1 MKKLFLIFLILIF
14 ASSASAAVYRW
25 VDERGVVNYVDDYS
39 KVPPGFQ
46 NKVEEMNMPKM
57 RPSSSSATSGKTIV
71 AGQSGETA
79 KQPPPIS
86 QTLVREG
93 EFAVKLVETLRMGQA
108 KNEAEAESMLA
119 SAGIAPRNG
128 WIADYPLTPD
138 IIGELEK
145 AVAEA
150 ADARRLPMGRND
162 ALKVFRTTAVEL
174 ELPIVAEVP
183 EGYTESPPPT
193 TPEYTEPGVIDNYYY
208 AEGPPVI
215 TYYPPPWDYY
225 YMYGWIPSPFW
236 YAGFYFPGYFIL
248 NDFHR
253 VHHGGHGH
261 HGHGHDSHVVTN
273 HVRDHQTGRIG
284 TVDPTRR
291 REGRTGG
298 VRETTNTKGFSSTEA
313 RNGAQ
318 SIFERSRG
326 AGSSS
331 TSMRTTG
338 RGTNNRTP
346 SNATPGRGNEKQVY
360 NKRDASSG
368 FNGRNS
374 IYNRPPAVDRST
386 SRTPGQTFS
395 PGTSN
400 RTLSRPESMNRQ
412 YGINSQ
418 RPFAG
423 ETRSF
428 SPPSQGSQ
436 RFSMPQSG
444 QRSFSPSPQ
453 GGGRHFGSSP
463 MGSSPMGGGGFS
475 GSYRGGGLSGS
486 HGGGGGGF
494 SGSRQGGGGGG
505 GSSFGRGGG
514 FR

>member
-1 MKKLFLIFLILIF
+1 MKKLFFIFLILIF
-14 ASSASAAVYRW
+14 ASSASATVYKW
-25 VDERGVVNYVDDYS
+25 VDERGVVNFADDYS
-39 KVPPGFQ
+39 KVPPRFQ
-46 NKVEEMNMPKM
+46 NKVEEMSVPKM
-57 RPSSSSATSGKTIV
+57 RPSSSPATSGKTIV
-71 AGQSGETA
+71 GERSGETA
-79 KQPPPIS
+79 TQAPPIA
-86 QTLVREG
+86 QNLIREG
-93 EFAVKLVETLRMGQA
+93 EFAVKLVETLRIGQA

-119 SAGIAPRNG
+119 SAGIAPKNG

-145 AVAEA
+145 AVGEA
-150 ADARRLPMGRND
+150 ADARKLSMPKNE
-162 ALKVFRTTAVEL
+162 ALKALRTTALEF

-331 TSMRTTG
+331 TSMPTTG
-338 RGTNNRTP
+338 RGTNYRTP
-346 SNATPGRGNEKQVY
+346 ANATPGRGNEKQVY

-428 SPPSQGSQ
+428 SSPSRGTE
-436 RFSMPQSG
+436 
-444 QRSFSPSPQ
+444 RSFNRSPQ
-453 GGGRHFGSSP
+453 AGGQHFGSSP
-463 MGSSPMGGGGFS
+463 MGGRGFS
-475 GSYRGGGLSGS
+475 GSP
-486 HGGGGGGF
+486 
-494 SGSRQGGGGGG
+494 QGGGYGSGFGHG
-505 GSSFGRGGG
+505 GSRF
-514 FR
+514 

>member
-1 MKKLFLIFLILIF
+1 MTRQQIAGFSAEQNGGTKMKKLFLILLTLIF
-14 ASSASAAVYRW
+14 TSSASATVYRW
-25 VDERGVVNYVDDYS
+25 VDEKGVVNYVDDYS

-46 NKVEEMNMPKM
+46 NKVEEINMPKM
-57 RPSSSSATSGKTIV
+57 RPSSSTATSGKMIV

-79 KQPPPIS
+79 KQSPPIS

-93 EFAVKLVETLRMGQA
+93 DFAVKLAESLKMGKPQG
-108 KNEAEAESMLA
+108 EAEAESMLA
-119 SAGIAPRNG
+119 SAGIAPKNG

-145 AVAEA
+145 AVGEA

-162 ALKVFRTTAVEL
+162 ALKVFRTAAVEL

-193 TPEYTEPGVIDNYYY
+193 TPEYTEPGAIDNYYY

-261 HGHGHDSHVVTN
+261 GDGHHGNGHVVTN
-273 HVRDHQTGRIG
+273 HVRDPQTGRIG

-291 REGRTGG
+291 QEGRTGG
-298 VRETTNTKGFSSTEA
+298 VRQATNSKGFSSTEA

-331 TSMRTTG
+331 TSMATTG

-346 SNATPGRGNEKQVY
+346 SNATPGPRNGRQVY

-368 FNGRNS
+368 FNGRNN
-374 IYNRPPAVDRST
+374 IYSRPPAVNRST
-386 SRTPGQTFS
+386 SRIPGQTFS
-395 PGTSN
+395 TGTSN
-400 RTLSRPESMNRQ
+400 RTLSQPGSMNRQ
-412 YGINSQ
+412 YGMNSP

-423 ETRSF
+423 GTRSF
-428 SPPSQGSQ
+428 TPPSQGSQ

-444 QRSFSPSPQ
+444 QRSFSPSAQ
-453 GGGRHFGSSP
+453 GGGQHF
-463 MGSSPMGGGGFS
+463 GSSPMGGGGFS
-475 GSYRGGGLSGS
+475 GS
-486 HGGGGGGF
+486 H
-494 SGSRQGGGGGG
+494 QGGGG
-505 GSSFGRGGG
+505 GSSVGRGGG

>member
-1 MKKLFLIFLILIF
+1 MKKLFLIFLIVIF

-145 AVAEA
+145 AVAKA
-150 ADARRLPMGRND
+150 ADARKLSMPKD
-162 ALKVFRTTAVEL
+162 EALKALRTTALEF

-183 EGYTESPPPT
+183 EGYTESPPPAN
-193 TPEYTEPGVIDNYYY
+193 PEYTEPGVIDNYYY

-236 YAGFYFPGYFIL
+236 YSGFYFPGYFIL
-248 NDFHR
+248 HDFHR

-261 HGHGHDSHVVTN
+261 GHGHGHDSHVVTN

-291 REGRTGG
+291 HEGRTGG
-298 VRETTNTKGFSSTEA
+298 VREATHTRGFSSTGA

-318 SIFERSRG
+318 SIFERSRER

-331 TSMRTTG
+331 TSMPTTG

-374 IYNRPPAVDRST
+374 IYNRPPAVDRRT
-386 SRTPGQTFS
+386 SRIPGQTFS

-400 RTLSRPESMNRQ
+400 RTLSRPESTNRQ

-423 ETRSF
+423 GTRSF
-428 SPPSQGSQ
+428 SPPSGSA

-453 GGGRHFGSSP
+453 GGGQHFNSSP
-463 MGSSPMGGGGFS
+463 G
-475 GSYRGGGLSGS
+475 R
-486 HGGGGGGF
+486 GGF

-505 GSSFGRGGG
+505 GFGRGGG

>member
-1 MKKLFLIFLILIF
+1 MKKLFFIFLILIF
-14 ASSASAAVYRW
+14 ASSASATVYRW
-25 VDERGVVNYVDDYS
+25 VDEKGVVNFVDDYS
-39 KVPPGFQ
+39 KVPPGYQ
-46 NKVEEMNMPKM
+46 NKVEEMSIPKTK
-57 RPSSSSATSGKTIV
+57 PSISPSTSGKTVV

-93 EFAVKLVETLRMGQA
+93 DFAIKLAESLKMGKPQG
-108 KNEAEAESMLA
+108 EAEAENMLA
-119 SAGIAPRNG
+119 SAGIAPKNG

-145 AVAEA
+145 AVGEA
-150 ADARRLPMGRND
+150 ADARTLPMGRND

-193 TPEYTEPGVIDNYYY
+193 TPEYTEPGAIDNYYY

-225 YMYGWIPSPFW
+225 YMYGWVPSPFW
-236 YAGFYFPGYFIL
+236 CSGFYFPGFFIL

-253 VHHGGHGH
+253 SHHGHGH
-261 HGHGHDSHVVTN
+261 HGDGHHGDGHDSHVVSN
-273 HVRDHQTGRIG
+273 HVRDPQTGRIG

-298 VRETTNTKGFSSTEA
+298 VREATTNTKGFGSTEA

-331 TSMRTTG
+331 TSMATTG

-346 SNATPGRGNEKQVY
+346 SNATPGSSNGRQVY

-368 FNGRNS
+368 FNGRNN
-374 IYNRPPAVDRST
+374 IYSRPPAVDRRT

-400 RTLSRPESMNRQ
+400 RTLSRPGSMNRQ
-412 YGINSQ
+412 YGMNSQ
-418 RPFAG
+418 TPFTG
-423 ETRSF
+423 GTRSF
-428 SPPSQGSQ
+428 TPPSQGGQ

-444 QRSFSPSPQ
+444 QGSFSPSLR
-453 GGGRHFGSSP
+453 GGGQHFNSSP
-463 MGSSPMGGGGFS
+463 GGGFS
-475 GSYRGGGLSGS
+475 GSHHGGGGGLSGF
-486 HGGGGGGF
+486 H
-494 SGSRQGGGGGG
+494 QGGGSGG
-505 GSSFGRGGG
+505 FGRG
-514 FR
+514 R